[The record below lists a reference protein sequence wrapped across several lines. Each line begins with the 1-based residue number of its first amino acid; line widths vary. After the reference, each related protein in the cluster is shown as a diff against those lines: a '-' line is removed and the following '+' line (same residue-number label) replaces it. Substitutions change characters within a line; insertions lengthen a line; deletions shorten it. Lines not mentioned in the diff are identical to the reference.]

1 MKGVEG
7 QMANPILW
15 TDWQGETYGF
25 CSVEHADMFREST
38 EDPAAPRPD
47 PKLGA
52 RFGCCSCGE
61 DLTQGTDLIQI

>member
-1 MKGVEG
+1 MKGVQG

-38 EDPAAPRPD
+38 EDPVAPKRD
-47 PKLGA
+47 PKPGA
-52 RFGCCSCGE
+52 AVGCWWCGNDLME
-61 DLTQGTDLIQI
+61 DIDWL